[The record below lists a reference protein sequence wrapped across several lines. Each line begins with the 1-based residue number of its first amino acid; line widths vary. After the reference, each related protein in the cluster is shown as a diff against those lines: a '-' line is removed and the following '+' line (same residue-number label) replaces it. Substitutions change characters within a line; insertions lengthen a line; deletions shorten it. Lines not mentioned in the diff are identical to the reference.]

1 MKRGNILMPQKIQG
15 HTTLAM
21 TMRYTHVASYHW
33 QDAVKLGSIADYQ
46 HFLEVI
52 NPTS

>member
-21 TMRYTHVASYHW
+21 TMRYTHLAPDHL
-33 QDAVKLGSIADYQ
+33 QDAVKLGPVSDYQ
-46 HFLEVI
+46 SFFDTW
-52 NPTS
+52 PT